1 MRVFRGR
8 KSIQVQSRT
17 AHRCV
22 PSGVVVS
29 VMVLQAEAPRF
40 ESSVVVFVLL
50 VYKKFVCAWAASIH
64 HFFLFLTA
72 NLSKEVLLLYVFK
85 GLCALMKGEDKM
97 CKT

>member
-64 HFFLFLTA
+64 HLFLILTA
-72 NLSKEVLLLYVFK
+72 NLSKKFYYSVFK
-85 GLCALMKGEDKM
+85 GLCALVKGEDKM